1 MELEDFIEPE
11 VAVVAAV
18 AAAVFSPQ
26 VRGWLRRGA
35 VYGMAGA
42 LIAGDVLTG
51 AARGVGRGMQQAAGA
66 VQDRSAAAT
75 HGGEHQTPAESA
87 DESGP
92 HQGE

>member
-1 MELEDFIEPE
+1 MELEDFLEPE
-11 VAVVAAV
+11 TAVVAAV

-42 LIAGDVLTG
+42 LIAGDFVTG
-51 AARGVGRGMQQAAGA
+51 VARGAGRGMQQAGGT
-66 VQDRSAAAT
+66 VRDTPTTAT
-75 HGGEHQTPAESA
+75 QEDQQQTHAESA
-87 DESGP
+87 DEGGL

>member
-1 MELEDFIEPE
+1 MELEDFLEPE
-11 VAVVAAV
+11 IAVVAAV

-42 LIAGDVLTG
+42 LMAGDVVTG
-51 AARGVGRGMQQAAGA
+51 FARGVGRGMQQAAGA
-66 VQDRSAAAT
+66 AQDTTASAMN
-75 HGGEHQTPAESA
+75 GDQHQAHAESA
-87 DESGP
+87 AESGP

>member
-1 MELEDFIEPE
+1 MELEDFLEPE
-11 VAVVAAV
+11 IAVVAAV

-42 LIAGDVLTG
+42 LVAGDVVTG
-51 AARGVGRGMQQAAGA
+51 FARGVGRGMQQAAGA
-66 VQDRSAAAT
+66 VQDTTSAMN
-75 HGGEHQTPAESA
+75 GDQHQAHAEGAAESG
-87 DESGP
+87 S